1 MRLWLLY
8 LISNHLSIVS
18 LFTLVINFGRL
29 YAEMFK
35 EYDKKIHEMLGECSD
50 KIEWLSVHEN
60 HRYMISLIQH
70 ERLIHLL
77 VTIFVGI
84 GMILCVLT
92 TLVTELEYLLLLD
105 IPLLALFTAYIFH
118 YRFLENTTQ
127 SWYLISEKI
136 KDRSRKS

>member
-29 YAEMFK
+29 YIAMFK
-35 EYDKKIHEMLGECSD
+35 EYDKKIREELDESTGYTD
-50 KIEWLSVHEN
+50 WLSVYDN
-60 HRYMISLIQH
+60 HKYMVSLIQH

-136 KDRSRKS
+136 KDKL

>member
-29 YAEMFK
+29 YIAMFK
-35 EYDKKIHEMLGECSD
+35 EYDKKIREELDESTGYTD
-50 KIEWLSVHEN
+50 WLSVHEN
-60 HRYMISLIQH
+60 HKYMISLIQY

-77 VTIFVGI
+77 VTFFVGI

-136 KDRSRKS
+136 KDKL